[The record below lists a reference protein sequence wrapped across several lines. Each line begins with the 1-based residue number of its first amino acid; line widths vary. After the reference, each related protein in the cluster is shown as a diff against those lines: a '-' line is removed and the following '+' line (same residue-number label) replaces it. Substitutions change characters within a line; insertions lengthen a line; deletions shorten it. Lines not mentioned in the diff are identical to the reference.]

1 MIREQGTGNRGQET
15 EVRAKPQAAVWVPVS
30 CLLFP
35 DLCYDFLP
43 RFLLLNLRGP
53 VMYHRL
59 RLIALFLFACLSAQA
74 AVADV
79 VTLKDGRRFE
89 GTIVGDN
96 DATLSI
102 DTVVS
107 TIRVTLKLDKG
118 GIDTHEKKPVPA
130 GFYDPPPAAPRV
142 SDPTKFEDPGSV
154 YLEAP
159 IRGAFGKDVRASGVR
174 AVLAYAR
181 AHRIG
186 HVVFTIDSTGGDLDE
201 AQEIYQLLKSQL
213 GKIRLHAIV
222 HNCLGDAL
230 AVPAACDTINLLPGS
245 KIGGLGRR
253 LAEISDKLAKE
264 DEAVLRRQLAND
276 LEATA
281 QERGRSGRIMRAMV
295 DPTSRLAAWRD
306 ENNEPALG
314 TALPEGTAKDR
325 VIFEDGPDTVLMLS
339 YEQAIALGLPPFKG
353 DAQDLG
359 KLLGISQ
366 WQSESDFGHR
376 TMAKAA
382 ADAARQEAG
391 AQAVF
396 AAKVKNNVTRR
407 ETAERSMESNMKQAS
422 EWAPTK
428 ESYATYKN
436 YATHWNWGYGYGGSY
451 DTNRLTAE
459 SRKKWRDRTDACMH
473 YLIEARGAMKTM
485 KRLDAE
491 ALTLGLKPN
500 YKTGELDQ
508 MIDDIEVKVTY
519 LNNHRIRTTE

>member
-1 MIREQGTGNRGQET
+1 MLQRLHFI
-15 EVRAKPQAAVWVPVS
+15 AI
-30 CLLFP
+30 
-35 DLCYDFLP
+35 
-43 RFLLLNLRGP
+43 LLL
-53 VMYHRL
+53 
-59 RLIALFLFACLSAQA
+59 AFLFTPATF
-74 AVADV
+74 ADV
-79 VTLKDGRRFE
+79 VKLKDGRQFE

-96 DATLSI
+96 EATLSI

-118 GIDTHEKKPVPA
+118 EIETHEKKPVPA

-154 YLEAP
+154 YLEVP
-159 IRGAFGKDVRASGVR
+159 IRGAFGKEVRASGVR
-174 AVLAYAR
+174 AVLTYAR

-186 HVVFTIDSTGGDLDE
+186 NIVFTIDSTGGDLDE

-222 HNCLGDAL
+222 QNCQGDAL
-230 AVPAACDTINLLPGS
+230 AVPSACDTINLLPGS

-264 DEAVLRRQLAND
+264 DEGVLRRQLAND

-281 QERGRSGRIMRAMV
+281 QERGRSGRIIRAMV
-295 DPTSRLAAWRD
+295 DPTTKLAAWRD
-306 ENNEPALG
+306 ENNEPTLG
-314 TALPEGTAKDR
+314 TMVPEGTAKDR
-325 VIFEDGPDTVLMLS
+325 VIFEDGPESVLMLS
-339 YEQAIALGLPPFKG
+339 YEQAVALGLPPFKG
-353 DAQDLG
+353 GAQDLG
-359 KLLGISQ
+359 KLLDISQ
-366 WQSESDFGHR
+366 WQSESDFGFR

-382 ADAARQEAG
+382 DDAAKQEAG
-391 AQAVF
+391 AHAAF
-396 AAKVKNNVTRR
+396 SAKVKNNVTRR
-407 ETAERSMESNMKQAS
+407 ETTERSMESNMKQAA

-428 ESYATYKN
+428 ESYATYKS

-473 YLIEARGAMKTM
+473 YLIEARSAMKTM

-491 ALTLGLKPN
+491 ALTLGLQPN

-508 MIDDIEVKVTY
+508 MIEDIEVKVTY
-519 LNNHRIRTTE
+519 LNNHRIRTTD